1 MGNINKREL
10 GIQPPIEYNHDEIIK
25 RIVNKITIKMT
36 INFCIVK
43 NKRFKKLKRKSS

>member
-25 RIVNKITIKMT
+25 RIVK
-36 INFCIVK
+36 INFLIM
-43 NKRFKKLKRKSS
+43 NNTIPYNS